1 MKLRPTIAALWAAVA
16 AVAAVPA
23 LAHHSFAMFDQSKMY
38 TWTGTLEEFNWTNPH
53 VHLTVKV
60 PEGAAD
66 PATVGRWDIEAAS
79 PNIMTRQ
86 GWSRNTFKVGDQ
98 VTIVGHPLKDGGKG
112 GSLYYAIDK
121 TGKKLFHDVN
131 RKGGPAG

>member
-1 MKLRPTIAALWAAVA
+1 MKLRLNIVALGAVMAAAAA
-16 AVAAVPA
+16 APA
-23 LAHHSFAMFDQSKMY
+23 LAHHSFAMFDQAKMY

-60 PEGAAD
+60 PADAAD
-66 PATVGRWDIEAAS
+66 PATVGRWDIEGAS
-79 PNIMTRQ
+79 PNIMARQ
-86 GWSRNTFKVGDQ
+86 GWTRNTFKVGDQ

-112 GSLYYAIDK
+112 GSLYYAVDK
-121 TGKKLFHDVN
+121 NGKKLFHDVN